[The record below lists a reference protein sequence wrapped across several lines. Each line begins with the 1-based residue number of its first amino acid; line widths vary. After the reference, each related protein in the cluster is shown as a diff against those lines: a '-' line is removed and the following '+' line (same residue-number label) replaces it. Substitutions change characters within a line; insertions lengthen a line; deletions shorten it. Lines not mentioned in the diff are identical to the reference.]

1 MASSAQADGCPVLQ
15 SMKRMWLLGDTK
27 GITEEGVI
35 GGVGGSE
42 TVLLLLLRYEGGGPR
57 LSRRI
62 GELPFSVGR
71 IGGGRAVLV
80 RADVVTK
87 RSARGCS
94 P

>member
-1 MASSAQADGCPVLQ
+1 M
-15 SMKRMWLLGDTK
+15 
-27 GITEEGVI
+27 TEEGVI

-42 TVLLLLLRYEGGGPR
+42 TVLLLLLLRYEGGGPR
-57 LSRRI
+57 LSRCI
-62 GELPFSVGR
+62 GELPFPAGR

>member
-1 MASSAQADGCPVLQ
+1 MSQ

-42 TVLLLLLRYEGGGPR
+42 TVLLLLLLRYEGGGPR

-62 GELPFSVGR
+62 GELPCPAGR
-71 IGGGRAVLV
+71 AGGGRAVLV
-80 RADVVTK
+80 RTDVVTK
-87 RSARGCS
+87 RSTRTRYLPWLEESAR
-94 P
+94 

>member
-1 MASSAQADGCPVLQ
+1 M
-15 SMKRMWLLGDTK
+15 
-27 GITEEGVI
+27 I

-42 TVLLLLLRYEGGGPR
+42 TVLLLLLRGGPR

-62 GELPFSVGR
+62 GELPFPAGR
-71 IGGGRAVLV
+71 IGGGWAVLA